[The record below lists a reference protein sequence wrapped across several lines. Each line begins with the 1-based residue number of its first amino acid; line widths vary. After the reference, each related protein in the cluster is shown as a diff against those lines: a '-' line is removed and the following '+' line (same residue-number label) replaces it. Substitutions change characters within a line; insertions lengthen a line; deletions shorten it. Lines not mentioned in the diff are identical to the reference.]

1 MFIAEYIKMLDK
13 SYLFPS
19 DALEK
24 ILSLIPNGVTS
35 ERLNLHECYGRV
47 TSSDIISP
55 EDLPAFTRSTVDG
68 YAVNSLD
75 TFGAKES
82 SPIYLTIKNEILMGY
97 EANFTLMRG
106 EAASI
111 PTGGMLPPGADA
123 VVMLEDIQLVDKYT
137 IEILKS
143 VAPFENVIQ
152 KGEDIKRGE
161 KVLSKG
167 HKLRYQD
174 IGALAGIGI
183 KEIDVYRKV
192 FISIISTG
200 DEIVPVDSPVKIGQ
214 IRDINSY
221 TLTGLIRETGSVPIN
236 RGIFRDDYNEIKTAI
251 LNSLEDSDII
261 LISGGTSAGNK
272 DMTADI
278 INDIGKPGVLFHGV
292 AMKPGK
298 PIIGGVISNK
308 PILGLPGH
316 PAAVIVC
323 FNRFVRPI
331 IEKLMGI
338 VSEKNFLKKVTA
350 RLTKSIASS
359 AGREDHIRVYLEK
372 RDNELLATPILGKS
386 GLITTLVK
394 ADGIVIIPCDVL
406 GINEGE
412 KVEVMIH

>member
-1 MFIAEYIKMLDK
+1 MLDR
-13 SYLFPS
+13 SYIFPS
-19 DALEK
+19 DALGK
-24 ILSLIPNGVTS
+24 ILSLIPNGFSS

-55 EDLPAFTRSTVDG
+55 EDLPAFSRSTVDG

-82 SPIYLTIKNEILMGY
+82 SPVYLTIKNEILMGY

-106 EAASI
+106 EAAII

-123 VVMLEDIQLVDKYT
+123 VVMLEDVQLVDKHT

-143 VAPFENVIQ
+143 VAPNENVIQ
-152 KGEDIKRGE
+152 KGEDIKKGDRI
-161 KVLSKG
+161 LLKG
-167 HKLRYQD
+167 HKLRHQD
-174 IGALAGIGI
+174 IGALAGVGI
-183 KEIDVYRKV
+183 KEVDVYRRV
-192 FISIISTG
+192 FLSIISTG
-200 DEIVPVDSPVKIGQ
+200 DEIVPFDCPIKIGQ
-214 IRDINSY
+214 IRDINSF

-236 RGIFRDDYNEIKTAI
+236 KGIFRDNYHEIKTAI
-251 LNSLEDSDII
+251 LNSLEDSDVI

-292 AMKPGK
+292 AIKPGK
-298 PIIGGVISNK
+298 PMIGGVVNNK

-323 FNRFVRPI
+323 FNQFVRPI
-331 IEKLMGI
+331 INKLMGI
-338 VSEKNFLKKVTA
+338 FSEKNFLRKVTA

-359 AGREDHIRVYLEK
+359 AGREDHIKVYLEK
-372 RDNELLATPILGKS
+372 RDNELFATPILGKS

-394 ADGIVIIPCDVL
+394 ADGVLIIPCDML

-412 KVEVMIH
+412 KVEVLIH